1 LVNFVIVEVHQT
13 VVFGDCTYFDDFL
26 LDVVGVLLDDFRVGF
41 EQFLKGREFH
51 WFFTDETELFLEK

>member
-1 LVNFVIVEVHQT
+1 MHQT
-13 VVFGDCTYFDDFL
+13 VVFGDCAYFDDFL

-41 EQFLKGREFH
+41 EKFLKGREFY